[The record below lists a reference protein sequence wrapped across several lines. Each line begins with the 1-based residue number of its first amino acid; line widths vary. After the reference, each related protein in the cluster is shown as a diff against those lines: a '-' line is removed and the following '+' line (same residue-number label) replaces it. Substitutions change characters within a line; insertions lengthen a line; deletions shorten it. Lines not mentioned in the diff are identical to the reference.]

1 RQTLY
6 LGVCPRLLY
15 FLSVLWKYGYV
26 TCDIY
31 IYKMWRVPL
40 CLHGL
45 WFGIPCEAS
54 ARSREA
60 DSDQVRYWFNGL
72 GRGVPS
78 QLVSEQEISGMA
90 DRRDWGG
97 GKKDPEESTQRM
109 IERIWESLTD
119 IRARMDQ
126 QAPVPPVAVPSGD
139 VPVAPVLPRVEVP
152 FSAPVPPPPPMLLAE
167 EPVMQVEKFLRLQPP
182 TYSGGPNP
190 DTAEHWVHEVE
201 RVFATMRC
209 PAADK
214 VVLAAYQLRGFA
226 LEWWR
231 LKMQTTFAGRTEE
244 AITWSEF
251 LEVFND
257 TFFPIQVQQV
267 KREQF
272 RTLQQG
278 NSSVLEYQ
286 MRFMTLSRYAPYV
299 VSDNNMMVEYFI
311 RGLRVELQDA
321 IVPLMCKIVEEA
333 AQRAATLERSIW
345 TRQVDE
351 SGSGSFRLPQQ
362 SMGASKGKAP
372 AGPSSSGFGKWGQKL
387 KQAFK
392 GKGRGWGGRQQFQQG
407 RGRPEV
413 EESQQS
419 TARQP
424 ITPLGYRCYNCN
436 QPGHLIRNCPYP
448 REYGYGRGV
457 QQQQQPQQF
466 QQPQAGR
473 GRGVPQQRGRGRVM
487 AITRVQAEASNMI

>member
-1 RQTLY
+1 
-6 LGVCPRLLY
+6 
-15 FLSVLWKYGYV
+15 
-26 TCDIY
+26 
-31 IYKMWRVPL
+31 MWCVPL

-54 ARSREA
+54 TRSREA
-60 DSDQVRYWFNGL
+60 DSDQVRYRFNGL
-72 GRGVPS
+72 DRGDPP
-78 QLVSEQEISGMA
+78 QLVSKQEISEMA

-97 GKKDPEESTQRM
+97 GGDDPEESTQRM

-126 QAPVPPVAVPSGD
+126 QAPVPPVAVPPGD
-139 VPVAPVLPRVEVP
+139 GEAIHVAPVPLRVEVP
-152 FSAPVPPPPPMLLAE
+152 FVAHVPPPVLLAE
-167 EPVMQVEKFLRLQPP
+167 EPVLQVEKFLRLQPP

-190 DTAEHWVHEVE
+190 DTAEHWVHEIE

-209 PAADK
+209 PAADR

-244 AITWSEF
+244 AITWPEF
-251 LEVFND
+251 LDVFND

-286 MRFMTLSRYAPYV
+286 MRFMALSRYAPYV

-321 IVPLMCKIVEEA
+321 IVPLMCKTVEEA
-333 AQRAATLERSIW
+333 AQRAATLERSIR
-345 TRQVDE
+345 TRQVGE

-362 SMGASKGKAP
+362 TVGASKGKAP

-392 GKGRGWGGRQQFQQG
+392 GKGRGWGGRQQLQQG

-424 ITPLGYRCYNCN
+424 IVPPGYRCYNCN
-436 QPGHLIRNCPYP
+436 QPGHLIRNCPYA
-448 REYGYGRGV
+448 REYGYGRGM
-457 QQQQQPQQF
+457 QQQQPQQF
-466 QQPQAGR
+466 QQPQMI
-473 GRGVPQQRGRGRVM
+473 VM
-487 AITRVQAEASNMI
+487 